1 MKTDSSPSKKK
12 LESRSKSASNESNG
26 SSTKNAFLL
35 PQSKFGFGSDHGD
48 MIVML
53 IKYFRI
59 VAMVYGVWL
68 IGKKVFF
75 V

>member
-26 SSTKNAFLL
+26 SSTKITSLL
-35 PQSKFGFGSDHGD
+35 PQSKFGLGSDHGD

>member
-1 MKTDSSPSKKK
+1 MSHTSSPPRKSK
-12 LESRSKSASNESNG
+12 LEARSSDKNG
-26 SSTKNAFLL
+26 SLL
-35 PQSKFGFGSDHGD
+35 PQSKFGLGSDHGD

-68 IGKKVFF
+68 IG
-75 V
+75 